1 MPHDLAH
8 TSVPVPHH
16 DHDGQSDV
24 PRPALI
30 AAGALVAITIGLAAA
45 SRLGLLQAAPGPTA
59 LNTLVSFTVSPTRQA
74 KDARSSGVQA
84 APLVIRNSA
93 TGATLAQLTP
103 KQDPFLRTTLHALI
117 AQRSAAHRAV
127 SAPFILAKGQGDSL
141 ILRDPTAGTAID
153 LAAFGRSNEAQ
164 FASLLPDATQR
175 HAASTGGTSP

>member
-16 DHDGQSDV
+16 DHDGQGDV

-30 AAGALVAITIGLAAA
+30 AAGALVAITIGLAASA
-45 SRLGLLQAAPGPTA
+45 RLGILQTAPGPTA
-59 LNTLVSFTVSPTRQA
+59 LHTLVSFTVTPSGQQAGARQ
-74 KDARSSGVQA
+74 SGIQA

-93 TGATLAQLTP
+93 TGATLARLTP

-117 AQRSAAHRAV
+117 AQRSAAHRATT
-127 SAPFILAKGQGDSL
+127 APFILANGHGDSL
-141 ILRDPTAGTAID
+141 ILRDPTSGAAID
-153 LAAFGRSNEAQ
+153 LAAFGTSNEAQ
-164 FASLLPDATQR
+164 FASLLPAAPPR